1 MEQKTNLIDTEKR
14 ERINAAPVVGLPR
27 SIHLIPMDT
36 IAGFEVR
43 PGFYEIN
50 GATAIPGGVNF
61 TVHSHNEPESNCCC
75 LNVERTDPML
85 SCRFRTITVSE
96 MCIP

>member
-43 PGFYEIN
+43 PDFMRL
-50 GATAIPGGVNF
+50 
-61 TVHSHNEPESNCCC
+61 TVQPQFRAVLILRYIHTMQPESNCCC

-85 SCRFRTITVSE
+85 SYRFRTITVSE

>member
-27 SIHLIPMDT
+27 SIHLIPMDI

-43 PGFYEIN
+43 PGFYEK
-50 GATAIPGGVNF
+50 P
-61 TVHSHNEPESNCCC
+61 NEDF
-75 LNVERTDPML
+75 LL
-85 SCRFRTITVSE
+85 SSAFKFLAQS
-96 MCIP
+96 

>member
-43 PGFYEIN
+43 PGFYEKPTEDAMIMW
-50 GATAIPGGVNF
+50 
-61 TVHSHNEPESNCCC
+61 
-75 LNVERTDPML
+75 R
-85 SCRFRTITVSE
+85 R
-96 MCIP
+96 

>member
-1 MEQKTNLIDTEKR
+1 MEQKTNLINTEKR

-43 PGFYEIN
+43 PGF
-50 GATAIPGGVNF
+50 
-61 TVHSHNEPESNCCC
+61 
-75 LNVERTDPML
+75 
-85 SCRFRTITVSE
+85 
-96 MCIP
+96 